1 LKKGNQ
7 DHIYQLPL
15 IWYFATVT
23 ASNRILWDLKLP
35 PRLQMIYKPMPS
47 CMGLHPHS
55 QTTVEKRIAGWRR

>member
-7 DHIYQLPL
+7 DHICQLPL

-23 ASNRILWDLKLP
+23 AANRILWDLKLP
-35 PRLQMIYKPMPS
+35 PRLKMIYKPTPS
-47 CMGLHPHS
+47 RMGLCPDS